1 MEPTVQPQAQVA
13 ASMPPMIES
22 PEGAKVAHT
31 PLAAEIMHG
40 VSLATLLITFGLL
53 FASIAQAA
61 YGF

>member
-1 MEPTVQPQAQVA
+1 MESTVQPQAQVV
-13 ASMPPMIES
+13 ASTPMIES
-22 PEGAKVAHT
+22 PEGMKNT
-31 PLAAEIMHG
+31 KSPLAAEIMHG